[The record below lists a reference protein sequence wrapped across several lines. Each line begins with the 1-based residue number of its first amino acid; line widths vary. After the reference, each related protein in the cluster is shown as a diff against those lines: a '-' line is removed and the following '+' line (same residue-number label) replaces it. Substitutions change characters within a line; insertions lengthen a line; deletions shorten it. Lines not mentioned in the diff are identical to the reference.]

1 MESLRGMVSFV
12 QTARSGSFVAAAE
25 VLGVSSVAVSRNV
38 ARLELQLG
46 VRLFARTTRHLALTV
61 EGAALLAQCE
71 GPLAQLG
78 QAFERSRAAAD
89 APAGRVRVT
98 AVSPFVRA
106 YLMPQL
112 AAFHARYPRVE
123 LDIDLSDQV
132 TDLVAE
138 RWDVGI
144 RVGPLRDAGFVARPL
159 GPLTLVLC
167 AAPSFLAAPHRPH
180 TVPELAAGHALVM
193 KLNDTESILPWWLS
207 DPTGAR
213 GSTQGM
219 QQLPVTGP
227 LRCNDFLALCE
238 ACCAGVGVAQLPL
251 VVALPALRAGRLK
264 VVAHEQAPQGLHLF
278 VHYPSRHLPARVRAL
293 VDFVIEI
300 AQAHPDLAV
309 DPLQFAAPLGRGFG
323 QGPRQGS
330 LNPAA
335 LALAPAAQPAA
346 PAAPPKPRA
355 RAAAAAVAADP
366 PAPPTR
372 RSTKAPAAKGLVQ
385 EPIPGPAKPRP

>member
-12 QTARSGSFVAAAE
+12 QTARSGSFVAAAK

-46 VRLFARTTRHLALTV
+46 VRLFARTTRHLSLTA
-61 EGAALLAQCE
+61 EGSALLAQCE

-78 QAFERSRAAAD
+78 QAFQRSRAAAD
-89 APAGRVRVT
+89 APAGRVRIT

-106 YLMPQL
+106 YLMPHL
-112 AAFHARYPRVE
+112 AAFHARFPQVQ

-132 TDLVAE
+132 CDLVAE

-144 RVGPLRDAGFVARPL
+144 RVGPLRDAAFVARPL

-167 AAPSFLAAPHRPH
+167 AAPAFLAAPHCPG
-180 TVPELAAGHALVM
+180 TVPELASGHALVM
-193 KLNDTESILPWWLS
+193 KLNDAENILPWWLS
-207 DPTGAR
+207 DPNMAPGI
-213 GSTQGM
+213 

-264 VVAHEQAPQGLHLF
+264 VVAHEMAPQGLQLF
-278 VHYPSRHLPARVRAL
+278 VHYPNRHLPARVRVL

-300 AQAHPDLAV
+300 AEAHPDLAV
-309 DPLQFAAPLGRGFG
+309 DPLQFAAPLG
-323 QGPRQGS
+323 QGRVQNPGRRLLS
-330 LNPAA
+330 LAP
-335 LALAPAAQPAA
+335 LHVVPAAQPTASAKPHVPTAAGASVADLPTA
-346 PAAPPKPRA
+346 PA
-355 RAAAAAVAADP
+355 
-366 PAPPTR
+366 R
-372 RSTKAPAAKGLVQ
+372 RSTTVPAAKV
-385 EPIPGPAKPRP
+385 PVPAPARGRAKHLP